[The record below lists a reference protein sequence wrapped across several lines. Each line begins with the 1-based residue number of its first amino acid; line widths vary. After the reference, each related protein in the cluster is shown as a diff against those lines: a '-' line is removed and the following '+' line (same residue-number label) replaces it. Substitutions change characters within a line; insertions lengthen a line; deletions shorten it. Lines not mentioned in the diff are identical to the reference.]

1 MIFINRSIADFS
13 WAKEDEMIKQAIFH
27 VLYNDT
33 FASTGEFAKW
43 LIWQSN
49 NFLICKKQSKVRN
62 TTWGVYFLRVFWQT
76 IYNLL
81 PLCLLGPYIRGNSC
95 FTRIF
100 FTVMNPISFLN
111 SSVLFHSIFILVTS
125 FRELNLYVRNL
136 TAFSNYF

>member
-1 MIFINRSIADFS
+1 MLYSDIFYRLGSLQNDIFDNQIIS
-13 WAKEDEMIKQAIFH
+13 W
-27 VLYNDT
+27 
-33 FASTGEFAKW
+33 FAKKAK
-43 LIWQSN
+43 L
-49 NFLICKKQSKVRN
+49 RN

-136 TAFSNYF
+136 TAFSNYFWYQSINLCIFYAIIIRFSVNRNFIKRN